1 MAAGESGDSSLTS
14 SKPGPCASSWTKARR
29 LARWLFWRAALRFR
43 GDGPSRALAITAFA
57 FSIALWAAFC
67 VTLEAFI
74 AFEEIGEGTFQT
86 LLSANLLSLLALCLL
101 PDA

>member
-1 MAAGESGDSSLTS
+1 
-14 SKPGPCASSWTKARR
+14 
-29 LARWLFWRAALRFR
+29 
-43 GDGPSRALAITAFA
+43 LAITAFA